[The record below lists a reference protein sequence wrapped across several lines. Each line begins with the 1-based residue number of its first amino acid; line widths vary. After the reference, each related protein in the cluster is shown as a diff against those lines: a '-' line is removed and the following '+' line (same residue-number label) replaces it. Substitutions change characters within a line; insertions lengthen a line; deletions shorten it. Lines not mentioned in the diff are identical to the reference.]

1 MSKIGEHYLK
11 LQEKVNELGYD
22 TVEEAIADGWDSAE
36 YFSSFRNHDE
46 QLEAHKAWV
55 KERDILLGDLF
66 NLWLGYAAS
75 GKSDTTEADII
86 LRARDF
92 IKRGEI

>member
-1 MSKIGEHYLK
+1 MGQYRPTDKE
-11 LQEKVNELGYD
+11 
-22 TVEEAIADGWDSAE
+22 
-36 YFSSFRNHDE
+36 
-46 QLEAHKAWV
+46 WV
-55 KERDILLGDLF
+55 KEREEILGDLY

-75 GKSDTTEADII
+75 GKSNTTEADII